1 MAYSDECIKVHYLSL
16 LSFADFYLIHLL
28 LFSGK
33 NPLPAWSILEGGS
46 RAHECA
52 IPIRWEV
59 LAGKAGTYPGDREA
73 NSQRNCAASQAQSC
87 ARPASRARIMACAR
101 SATCNLLKML
111 ET

>member
-1 MAYSDECIKVHYLSL
+1 MAYSDECMKVHYRSL
-16 LSFADFYLIHLL
+16 PSFADFYFIHLL
-28 LFSGK
+28 LFHGWDL
-33 NPLPAWSILEGGS
+33 LPIWSIPGGVS

-52 IPIRWEV
+52 IPIRREV
-59 LAGKAGTYPGDREA
+59 LPGKAGTYPGDREA
-73 NSQRNCAASQAQSC
+73 NSQRNCAASQAQSR